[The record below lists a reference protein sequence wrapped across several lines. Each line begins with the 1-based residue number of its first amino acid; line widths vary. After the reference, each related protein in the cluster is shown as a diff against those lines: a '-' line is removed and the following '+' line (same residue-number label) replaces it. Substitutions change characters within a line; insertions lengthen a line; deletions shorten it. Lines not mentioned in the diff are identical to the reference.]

1 MKGRTENAVKNR
13 YNSIMKKEKKK
24 MRKHLENINETSF
37 NSNTSLPS
45 EDVEKEIMKTLL
57 VKKEKKN
64 TQTTSNMDQMEI
76 EGTID
81 AESVCSEASKGKK
94 DKKLVSKERN
104 VFHLCDLEI
113 EKKGKILFE
122 LLKFDFQEEERNP
135 NPFSF
140 PVNPMMASNNGMQS
154 FGALPNN
161 TFNPPGSNPINP
173 LIRSQFLQMN
183 PVINSSQPSLDSMNE
198 ISRGISIPNITL
210 PTPNQNNQNMSNF
223 GNINTNNNTTNPSN
237 FPSTNNTNQG
247 TNNLLFNNNNKPT
260 QPNQNFSSM
269 NALPNNNNNKPNF
282 PNPFYGNIITNSFNN
297 FQVPFDPMNLQ
308 MNPMM
313 GPMNDPMLN
322 NPMMEQ
328 TRAQL
333 NNYYMHKNMELF
345 EQFLLTNNSNVN
357 NYHNFQN
364 LQKMQKASQNH
375 FTPSFNNLN
384 QQYPGMFPPSMQ
396 NMNPN
401 MNIAN
406 QPEMQLNQNYP
417 ATTDSINN
425 NNDQMKFEESK
436 KNLQNNTNPNDNMA
450 NIKFPSFIV
459 PNPPVLVNPLLQK
472 IKFEENNGNGSTPN
486 TSNSHDSYR
495 SLASSLASSLNTFG
509 SLSSLSNISEPSPGF
524 NAFNFFLNNQINNA
538 NNANNQN
545 NQNNQNNANPSS
557 FQQKNLSQN
566 ITTTKSQVLDI
577 NQNPQSNPTSNEKLS
592 TLSNLTPPANLSNY
606 NVKDISQFNMLD
618 QNQSQLQFAII
629 NPNKQEIYICGNLNT
644 FKKEDQ
650 NMPNLNK
657 PNVRKQTSP
666 RSQRK
671 KNHTTCGMS
680 PRSPSKFQDLSP
692 KARLGGQEG
701 TFGDYANQG

>member
-13 YNSIMKKEKKK
+13 YNSVMKKEKKK
-24 MRKHLENINETSF
+24 MRKNLENINETSF

-45 EDVEKEIMKTLL
+45 EDVEREIMKTLL

-64 TQTTSNMDQMEI
+64 TQTTTNIDQMEI

-81 AESVCSEASKGKK
+81 AESVCSEASKCKK
-94 DKKLVSKERN
+94 DKKVVSKERS
-104 VFHLCDLEI
+104 VFHLCDLEV
-113 EKKGKILFE
+113 EKKGNILFE
-122 LLKFDFQEEERNP
+122 LLKFDFQEEDRNI

-140 PVNPMMASNNGMQS
+140 PVNPMLGSTGMQS
-154 FGALPNN
+154 FGNLPNN
-161 TFNPPGSNPINP
+161 SFNPPGPNPINP
-173 LIRSQFLQMN
+173 AIRSQFLQMN
-183 PVINSSQPSLDSMNE
+183 PVINSSQQSLDSLNE
-198 ISRGISIPNITL
+198 ISRGVSNPNITL
-210 PTPNQNNQNMSNF
+210 PIPNQNNQTLSNF
-223 GNINTNNNTTNPSN
+223 GNMNTNNPNVTTPSN
-237 FPSTNNTNQG
+237 FTSTNNTTNQG
-247 TNNLLFNNNNKPT
+247 TNLFNNNTNKSS
-260 QPNQNFSSM
+260 QLNQNFSSM
-269 NALPNNNNNKPNF
+269 NALPNTKPNF
-282 PNPFYGNIITNSFNN
+282 QNPFYGNIITNSFNN
-297 FQVPFDPMNLQ
+297 FQVPFDPMNPQ

-364 LQKMQKASQNH
+364 LQKMQKASPSN

-396 NMNPN
+396 NMNA
-401 MNIAN
+401 MGN
-406 QPEMQLNQNYP
+406 QPETQLNQPYP
-417 ATTDSINN
+417 TADSITN
-425 NNDQMKFEESK
+425 NNDQLKFEESK
-436 KNLQNNTNPNDNMA
+436 KNLNNPNPNDNMM

-459 PNPPVLVNPLLQK
+459 PNNPPVLVNPLLQK
-472 IKFEENNGNGSTPN
+472 IKFEENNNGSTPN

-538 NNANNQN
+538 NNQNNTNPSGFQQKNMTTQNVSSKPQDNNNNQN
-545 NQNNQNNANPSS
+545 NEKPGSLANP
-557 FQQKNLSQN
+557 
-566 ITTTKSQVLDI
+566 
-577 NQNPQSNPTSNEKLS
+577 PT
-592 TLSNLTPPANLSNY
+592 NLSNY

-650 NMPNLNK
+650 NMANLNK
-657 PNVRKQTSP
+657 PNVRKQSSP
-666 RSQRK
+666 RSHRK

-692 KARLGGQEG
+692 RARLMQEES
-701 TFGDYANQG
+701 FGDYTNQG

>member
-13 YNSIMKKEKKK
+13 YNSVMKKEKKK
-24 MRKHLENINETSF
+24 MRKNLENINETSF

-45 EDVEKEIMKTLL
+45 EDVEREIMKTLL
-57 VKKEKKN
+57 VKKEKKS
-64 TQTTSNMDQMEI
+64 TQPASNMDQMEI

-81 AESVCSEASKGKK
+81 AESVCSEASKYKK
-94 DKKLVSKERN
+94 DKKVVSKERS

-113 EKKGKILFE
+113 EKKGNILFE
-122 LLKFDFQEEERNP
+122 LLKFDFQEEDRNP

-140 PVNPMMASNNGMQS
+140 PVNPMLASNGMQT

-161 TFNPPGSNPINP
+161 SFNPPNPINP
-173 LIRSQFLQMN
+173 LIRNQFLQMN
-183 PVINSSQPSLDSMNE
+183 PVINSSQQSLDSLNE
-198 ISRGISIPNITL
+198 ISRGISNPNITL
-210 PTPNQNNQNMSNF
+210 PIPNQNNQTMSNF
-223 GNINTNNNTTNPSN
+223 GNMNTNNPNTTSPSN
-237 FPSTNNTNQG
+237 FASTNNTNQG

-260 QPNQNFSSM
+260 QPNQNFTSM
-269 NALPNNNNNKPNF
+269 NALPNNKPNF

-297 FQVPFDPMNLQ
+297 FQVPFDPMNPQ
-308 MNPMM
+308 MNPIM

-364 LQKMQKASQNH
+364 LQKMQKASPNN

-384 QQYPGMFPPSMQ
+384 QQYPAMFPPSMQ
-396 NMNPN
+396 NMNPG
-401 MNIAN
+401 MNIGN
-406 QPEMQLNQNYP
+406 QPDIQLNQNYP
-417 ATTDSINN
+417 TTDSINN

-436 KNLQNNTNPNDNMA
+436 KNLQNNTNPNDNMM

-459 PNPPVLVNPLLQK
+459 PNTPPVLVNPLLQK

-538 NNANNQN
+538 NNANNANNQN
-545 NQNNQNNANPSS
+545 NQNNQNNANPSG

-566 ITTTKSQVLDI
+566 INTTTKSQVLEN
-577 NQNPQSNPTSNEKLS
+577 NQNNPPSNEKLT
-592 TLSNLTPPANLSNY
+592 TLTNLTPPTNLQLSNY

-657 PNVRKQTSP
+657 PNNRKQTSP

-671 KNHTTCGMS
+671 KNHTLCGMS

-692 KARLGGQEG
+692 KARLGQEES
-701 TFGDYANQG
+701 FGYYANQG